1 MMSYNTS
8 NKFYLKTK
16 HYMVISNTRFYEVS
30 KKKYTFYAF
39 QKKKKKIHVFII
51 HKRH

>member
-30 KKKYTFYAF
+30 KKNTRFMRS
-39 QKKKKKIHVFII
+39 QKKKKKYTFL
-51 HKRH
+51 

>member
-30 KKKYTFYAF
+30 KKNTRFMPS
-39 QKKKKKIHVFII
+39 KKKKKIHVFII
-51 HKRH
+51 YKRH

>member
-39 QKKKKKIHVFII
+39 KKKKKNTRFYNT
-51 HKRH
+51 

>member
-30 KKKYTFYAF
+30 KKNTRFMRS
-39 QKKKKKIHVFII
+39 KKKKKNTRFYNT
-51 HKRH
+51 

>member
-30 KKKYTFYAF
+30 KKNTRFMPS
-39 QKKKKKIHVFII
+39 KKKKNTRFYNT
-51 HKRH
+51 